1 MPESSSTGSTPV
13 KVENPNQF
21 APQGANPKE
30 YKQKFKEIKKEYY
43 EEKIDAGPQSRI
55 LEGVT
60 WEEAERM
67 KVGGGVCHV
76 TWEEAERLNVGG
88 VGVGADV
95 TWKEAERMK
104 VTFQI

>member
-1 MPESSSTGSTPV
+1 MPESTSTGSTPV

-67 KVGGGVCHV
+67 KVTC
-76 TWEEAERLNVGG
+76 
-88 VGVGADV
+88 
-95 TWKEAERMK
+95 
-104 VTFQI
+104 